1 MVLEQ
6 PVLVLNR
13 LWQAVNICS
22 TRRALSML
30 YEGNA
35 QVVHS
40 EEGHFNTF
48 SFNEW
53 ADFSEQ
59 KPEQECVNG
68 VSIKLRLPKVVLLM
82 VYDRMPRKEVKFTRH
97 NIFQRDKNT
106 CQYCGNKFDALS
118 IGPATNWGK
127 KLTNDAKEIK
137 QLAKDFGMTPE
148 QIKKQL

>member
-30 YEGNA
+30 FEGNA

-40 EEGHFNTF
+40 EEGNFNTF

-53 ADFSEQ
+53 ADFSEK
-59 KPEQECVNG
+59 KPELECING
-68 VSIKLRLPKVVLLM
+68 VNIKLRLPKVHQ
-82 VYDRMPRKEVKFTRH
+82 F
-97 NIFQRDKNT
+97 
-106 CQYCGNKFDALS
+106 
-118 IGPATNWGK
+118 
-127 KLTNDAKEIK
+127 
-137 QLAKDFGMTPE
+137 
-148 QIKKQL
+148 